1 MPNCIDRR
9 DDYGPCSPNSPLNK
23 SEQIKSMNEH
33 SNGEWI
39 YAETVGEI
47 NAILNRRQY
56 LQNEELKV
64 AREYVA
70 TCKKYNGY
78 MLSDVMATYIKKADT
93 YVKFPTEY
101 KHGNI
106 QPAIYRQP
114 CTQRYRWK
122 PCWKSTR
129 HRTYQSVN
137 NVPVGYKQRLNVNY
151 ISERKARI
159 EEMNTAI
166 ADIRERSIDY
176 CSNQTTLLTATGMET
191 CGMNQKLAEARSNIQ
206 SAYNAS
212 NKSFKSI
219 KDTDDYPQYSITQ
232 PVYQKI
238 TNIYN
243 YDPMKST
250 QKVYDASTGTENGID
265 ASITSMSQQNKY
277 ITENAN
283 YANDNYNN
291 CANPNTTLL
300 SVDDN
305 NIPNCLQSKYVS
317 ATNMC
322 NKAINMSKKYNY
334 KPGTTALTG
343 LWDDVNMS
351 IPGNIM
357 STTNTVLAN
366 SQDSCKKWVDM
377 FNVWEEK
384 ERVAMNTPCF
394 PERPIESSND
404 KTIIKITENWH
415 DSNGKLIDSLIKRL
429 KIIETYIQNYPNILE
444 LKPEN
449 IQFAPSS
456 LGATAEIKQKRQNKA
471 GVCPTYE
478 INMII
483 PNGKPGAMG
492 EQGYDGIKGES
503 GYAGSQGNMGSP
515 GNPTL
520 PM

>member
-1 MPNCIDRR
+1 M
-9 DDYGPCSPNSPLNK
+9 
-23 SEQIKSMNEH
+23 
-33 SNGEWI
+33 
-39 YAETVGEI
+39 
-47 NAILNRRQY
+47 
-56 LQNEELKV
+56 
-64 AREYVA
+64 
-70 TCKKYNGY
+70 
-78 MLSDVMATYIKKADT
+78 
-93 YVKFPTEY
+93 
-101 KHGNI
+101 
-106 QPAIYRQP
+106 
-114 CTQRYRWK
+114 
-122 PCWKSTR
+122 
-129 HRTYQSVN
+129 
-137 NVPVGYKQRLNVNY
+137 
-151 ISERKARI
+151 
-159 EEMNTAI
+159 
-166 ADIRERSIDY
+166 
-176 CSNQTTLLTATGMET
+176 
-191 CGMNQKLAEARSNIQ
+191 AEARSNIQ